1 MPQQTMA
8 KKEYPFE
15 FPPNQHQDCQTLT
28 ELTIEHLPRDG
39 SLGRVLRYRK
49 NSFVWQPDDVQDKIY
64 FLQEGQIAILFGD
77 PEGREVILQKVEA
90 GKPFGELCFCGKYK
104 LRGSIA
110 RAVAPSEAVAVSL
123 ADFMDY
129 MQTNREVLAALVW
142 TYCVRL
148 ADSERRV
155 EILANRSAEQRLGH
169 LLLHLAL
176 TQTQK
181 YDEPPG
187 EIGRVTIPISHN
199 ELAQMAAMSRPHVSV
214 TMKKLKLQAL
224 VDYDRNRPLVVNVP
238 VLRKHLT
245 GE

>member
-1 MPQQTMA
+1 MA

-15 FPPNQHQDCQTLT
+15 FPPNQHRDCQTLT
-28 ELTIEHLPRDG
+28 ELTIDHLPHDG
-39 SLGRVLRYRK
+39 SLGRLLRYRK
-49 NSFVWQPDDVQDKIY
+49 DSFVWQPDDIQDKIY
-64 FLQEGQIAILFGD
+64 FLQNGQIAILFGD
-77 PEGREVILQKVEA
+77 PEGREVVLQMVEV

-104 LRGSIA
+104 LRGSLA

-148 ADSERRV
+148 ADSQRRV
-155 EILANRSAEQRLGH
+155 EILAKRGAEERLGH

-176 TQTQK
+176 TQEQK
-181 YDEPPG
+181 YGELPG
-187 EIGRVTIPISHN
+187 EIVTVTISMSHN
-199 ELAQMAAMSRPHVSV
+199 ELAQMAAMSRPHVTV
-214 TMKKLKLQAL
+214 TMNKLRARGF
-224 VDYDRNRPLVVNVP
+224 VNYGRNSPLMIDVRA
-238 VLRKHLT
+238 LRKHLT

>member
-1 MPQQTMA
+1 MA

-15 FPPNQHQDCQTLT
+15 FPPNQHRDCQTLT
-28 ELTIEHLPRDG
+28 ELTIDYLPHDG
-39 SLGRVLRYRK
+39 SLGRLLRYRK
-49 NSFVWQPDDVQDKIY
+49 DSFVWQPDDIQDKIY
-64 FLQEGQIAILFGD
+64 FLQNGQIAILFGD
-77 PEGREVILQKVEA
+77 PEGREVVLQMVEV

-104 LRGSIA
+104 LRGSLA

-148 ADSERRV
+148 ADSQRRV
-155 EILANRSAEQRLGH
+155 EILAKRGAEERLGH

-176 TQTQK
+176 TQEQK
-181 YDEPPG
+181 YGELPG
-187 EIGRVTIPISHN
+187 EIVTVTISMSHN
-199 ELAQMAAMSRPHVSV
+199 ELAQMAAMSRPHVTV
-214 TMKKLKLQAL
+214 TMNKLRARGF
-224 VDYDRNRPLVVNVP
+224 VNYGRNSPLMIDVRA
-238 VLRKHLT
+238 LRKHLT

>member
-1 MPQQTMA
+1 MA

-15 FPPNQHQDCQTLT
+15 FPPDQHQDCQTLT
-28 ELTIEHLPRDG
+28 ELTIEHLPQDG

-49 NSFVWQPDDVQDKIY
+49 GAFVWQPDDLQDKIY
-64 FLQEGQIAILFGD
+64 FLRQGEIAILFGD
-77 PEGREVILQKVEA
+77 PEGREVVLQKVDV

-104 LRGSIA
+104 LRGSTA

-129 MQTNREVLAALVW
+129 MQANREVLAALVW

-148 ADSERRV
+148 ADAQRRV
-155 EILANRSAEQRLGH
+155 EILANRGAEERLGH

-176 TQTQK
+176 SQNQK
-181 YDEPPG
+181 YGEPPG
-187 EIGRVTIPISHN
+187 EIGAVTIPISHK

-214 TMKKLKLQAL
+214 TMNKLRRRGF
-224 VDYDRNRPLVVNVP
+224 VDYERNRPLTVNVP
-238 VLRKHLT
+238 ALRKHLT

>member
-1 MPQQTMA
+1 MA

-28 ELTIEHLPRDG
+28 ELTIEYLPRDG

-49 NSFVWQPDDVQDKIY
+49 GAFVWQPDDLQDKIY
-64 FLQEGQIAILFGD
+64 FLQQGQIAIFFSD
-77 PEGREVILQKVEA
+77 SEGREVVLQKVDV

-104 LRGSIA
+104 LRGSLA

-148 ADSERRV
+148 ADSQRRV
-155 EILANRSAEQRLGH
+155 EILANRGAEERLGH

-176 TQTQK
+176 TQNQK
-181 YDEPPG
+181 YGEPPG
-187 EIGRVTIPISHN
+187 EIGAVTILISHN

-214 TMKKLKLQAL
+214 TMNKLRGRGF
-224 VDYDRNRPLVVNVP
+224 VDYGRNRPLMVNVP